1 MSLIDMQKIDIRDIN
16 PDTVVN
22 AADVVVNADLPQMER
37 MKDVVEQMKGNPYF
51 FKVGKVLVKISFA
64 DTDITI
70 NQRWEDYLRTA

>member
-1 MSLIDMQKIDIRDIN
+1 MNLREMQDIHINDIDPN
-16 PDTVVN
+16 TVIN
-22 AADVVVNADLPQMER
+22 AADIDIKSDLPQSER
-37 MKDVVEQMKGNPYF
+37 MIDVLQQMNGNPYF